1 MAENLSKCLSD
12 KEIFPTDEVLFSII
26 GNKMALW
33 QILMNLVKDKY
44 PDSSGGWNY
53 YNDGKRWLFKMT
65 RKKKTMFWTTIFE
78 DTFSVTFYFGDKGEP
93 LIFGSDL
100 PDVIKDDFRTTK
112 RYGLIRAITI
122 KVNGQADIDNVLKLI
137 LIKLKIK

>member
-1 MAENLSKCLSD
+1 MAENLNIMLSD

-26 GNKMALW
+26 GKKMDLW
-33 QILMNLVKDKY
+33 QILMNSVKEKY
-44 PDSSGGWNY
+44 PDSAGGWNY

-78 DTFSVTFYFGDKGEP
+78 DTFRVTFYFGDKGEP
-93 LIFGSDL
+93 LIFESDL
-100 PDVIKDDFRTTK
+100 PELIKTDFKTTK
-112 RYGLIRAITI
+112 RYGLLRAITI
-122 KVNGQADIDNVLKLI
+122 IVNGQSDIDNVLKLI